1 MKNLLIILS
10 LTLVFACHTKEEQ
23 AKSGA
28 NDPINII
35 YKDIDSSVLSLNG
48 APAVVPA
55 PLPAAT
61 DTASGDGCI
70 DSSKIQP
77 DAMCTQ
83 EFQPVCGC
91 DGKEYP
97 NKCEADKA
105 GVINYTE
112 GPCAKKEEKKA
123 EPKTTTKASSSTSSK
138 DSKKDKKKKKK

>member
-23 AKSGA
+23 AKSGI

-35 YKDIDSSVLSLNG
+35 YNNIDSSMMSINA
-48 APAVVPA
+48 APAPA
-55 PLPAAT
+55 PDAP

-70 DSSKIQP
+70 DSTKIQP

-83 EFQPVCGC
+83 EFAPVCGC
-91 DGKEYP
+91 NGKEYP

-105 GVINYTE
+105 GVTKYTD
-112 GPCAKKEEKKA
+112 GPCAKKEEKKTSQ
-123 EPKTTTKASSSTSSK
+123 KTTTKTSQTTSQK